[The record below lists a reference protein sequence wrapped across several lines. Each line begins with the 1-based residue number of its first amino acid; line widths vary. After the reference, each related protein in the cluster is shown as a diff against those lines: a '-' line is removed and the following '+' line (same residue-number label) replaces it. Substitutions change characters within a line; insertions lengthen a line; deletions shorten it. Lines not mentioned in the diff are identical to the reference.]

1 MLQQNNNIS
10 HYLLKVMTFLCM
22 VFGCVSG
29 FASGNPWQMNMSRGV
44 TPVSHSIYELHMIVI
59 AVCAVIGLVVFGVM
73 LYSLIHHRKSKGYTA
88 AKFHTNTRLEFVWT
102 VIPFLILVGLA
113 FPATR
118 TLILMSDDSKS
129 DITIKI
135 VGSQWKWRYEYLD
148 QGIKFYSNLATP
160 HAQIHNQEPKNK
172 WYLLEVDKPLVLPI
186 HKKIRFLVTSSD
198 VVHSWWVPELGIK
211 RDAIPGFIHE
221 SWARILKPGTYRGQ
235 CTELCGVYHGFMP
248 IVVKAVTEDEFNKWV
263 VEQQN
268 KQNSVDHS
276 RDMTREELLSR
287 GKLRYEQVCAPC
299 HQDNGMGIPPLFPA
313 LKGSSVAVGYPVS
326 RHIELILNGVSGTA
340 MQAYQ
345 EQLDDEDL
353 AAIITYE
360 RNAWGNNT
368 NDQIQPSDVAE
379 VRRSLVQEPTMVN
392 KAQVGRL
399 Q

>member
-135 VGSQWKWRYEYLD
+135 VGSQ
-148 QGIKFYSNLATP
+148 
-160 HAQIHNQEPKNK
+160 
-172 WYLLEVDKPLVLPI
+172 YLLEVDKPLVLPI